1 MNDPVTNVE
10 IEDVL
15 SSIRRL
21 VSENARA
28 ERLPDVSEPRAQTA
42 ESAEDPVQAK
52 PEIKAQE
59 AQILVLTPAL
69 RVEDDAGDVDEAP
82 IDTGADDVAGDDLQA
97 LIDDIAEENAVESVL
112 DDLVEDAGEDGDA
125 TGPGGLSFVHSDDA
139 AHAPEMSTLEDR
151 IAGLEAAVAERED
164 NWEPDGIGDDENAG
178 APVESLNWEDSDVTV
193 SRWEAEEAM
202 EEAELVSD
210 QAVEPPMDLSEFA
223 DTDIETG
230 AQADAVY
237 AEPAPEP
244 EAEFQTEPEPEDWAD
259 EADPQLS
266 QGLEPDTDLFGG
278 EESLIDEDI
287 LRDMVAE
294 IVRQELQGSLGER
307 ITRNVRKLVRRE
319 IHRSLA
325 ARELD

>member
-28 ERLPDVSEPRAQTA
+28 ERLPDASEPRAKTA

-69 RVEDDAGDVDEAP
+69 RVEDDAGQVDEAQ
-82 IDTGADDVAGDDLQA
+82 IDTDADDEAGDDLQA
-97 LIDDIAEENAVESVL
+97 LIDDIAEESAVEGVL
-112 DDLVEDAGEDGDA
+112 DDLVEDEDGDA
-125 TGPGGLSFVHSDDA
+125 TGLGGLSFVHSDDV

-210 QAVEPPMDLSEFA
+210 QAVEPAMDLSEFA

-244 EAEFQTEPEPEDWAD
+244 EAELQTEPEAEEWTD

-278 EESLIDEDI
+278 EESLIDEEI